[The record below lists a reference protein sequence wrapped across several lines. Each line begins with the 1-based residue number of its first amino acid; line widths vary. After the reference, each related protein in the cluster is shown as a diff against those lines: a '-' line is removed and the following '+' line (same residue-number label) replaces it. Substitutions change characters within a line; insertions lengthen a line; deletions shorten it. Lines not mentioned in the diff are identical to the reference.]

1 MKGITRASLCVLAA
15 LLLNGCTWL
24 MSDITKVD
32 MRIVAGGDVNLDD
45 NGRPSPVVVRL
56 LELKAPNTFQSAD
69 FFALYQ
75 DEKQTLG
82 SDWVAR
88 EEFEFKPGDVQELRF
103 ALQPDSSFVAILAG
117 YRHLDKVNW
126 RMVLPIKL
134 KEKNQLTVLLN
145 SRGVELATN
154 RQ

>member
-1 MKGITRASLCVLAA
+1 MKGILQAGLCVLAA
-15 LLLNGCTWL
+15 LLLNGCTWF

-56 LELKAPNTFQSAD
+56 LELKSPTTFQSAD

-82 SDWVAR
+82 GDWVAR
-88 EEFEFKPGDVQELRF
+88 EEFEFKPGDVQDLRF
-103 ALQPDSSFVAILAG
+103 ALQPESSFVAILAA
-117 YRHLDKVNW
+117 YRQMDKVNW
-126 RMVLPIKL
+126 RLVLPIKL
-134 KEKNQLTVLLN
+134 KEKNELTVLLN

>member
-1 MKGITRASLCVLAA
+1 MQGIARLGVMLLAA
-15 LLLNGCTWL
+15 FLLNGCAWL
-24 MSDITKVD
+24 MSDVTKVD

-56 LELKAPNTFQSAD
+56 LELKAPTTFQSAD

-82 SDWVAR
+82 GDWVAR
-88 EEFEFKPGDVQELRF
+88 EEFEFKPGDVQDLRF
-103 ALQPDSSFVAILAG
+103 ALQPDSSFVAVLAA
-117 YRHLDKVNW
+117 YRQLDKVNW
-126 RMVLPIKL
+126 RLVLPIKL

-145 SRGVELATN
+145 SRGIEMATS
-154 RQ
+154 R

>member
-1 MKGITRASLCVLAA
+1 MRVVTRIGLSLLIA
-15 LLLNGCTWL
+15 LLLNGCAWL
-24 MSDITKVD
+24 MSDMTKVD

-56 LELKAPNTFQSAD
+56 LELKAPATFQGAD

-82 SDWVAR
+82 ADWVAR
-88 EEFEFKPGDVQELRF
+88 EEFEFKPGDVQDLRF
-103 ALQPDSSFVAILAG
+103 ALQPDSSFVAILAA

-134 KEKNQLTVLLN
+134 KEKNELTVLLN
-145 SRGVELATN
+145 SRGVELATQ
-154 RQ
+154 R

>member
-1 MKGITRASLCVLAA
+1 MRVVTRIGLSLLIA
-15 LLLNGCTWL
+15 LLLNGCAWL
-24 MSDITKVD
+24 MSDMTKVD
-32 MRIVAGGDVNLDD
+32 MRIVASGDVNLDD

-56 LELKAPNTFQSAD
+56 LELKAPATFQGAD

-82 SDWVAR
+82 ADWVAR
-88 EEFEFKPGDVQELRF
+88 EEFEFKPGDVQDLRF
-103 ALQPDSSFVAILAG
+103 ALQPDSSFVAILAA

-134 KEKNQLTVLLN
+134 KEKNELTVLLN
-145 SRGVELATN
+145 SRGVELATQ
-154 RQ
+154 R

>member
-1 MKGITRASLCVLAA
+1 MQGIARLGLMLLAA
-15 LLLNGCTWL
+15 FLLNGCAWL
-24 MSDITKVD
+24 MSDVTKVD

-56 LELKAPNTFQSAD
+56 LELKAPTTFQSAD

-82 SDWVAR
+82 GDWVAR
-88 EEFEFKPGDVQELRF
+88 EEFEFKPGDVQDLRF
-103 ALQPDSSFVAILAG
+103 ALQPDSSFVAVLAA
-117 YRHLDKVNW
+117 YRQLDKVNW
-126 RMVLPIKL
+126 RLVLPIKL

-145 SRGVELATN
+145 SRGIEMATS
-154 RQ
+154 R